1 MRRNRDRSSR
11 SVRSF
16 LALALILCLQ
26 ICAATS
32 FHAVPERL
40 LHPHQQRHG
49 QVRLQRR
56 LRRHQ
61 RIGIVTAPRNA
72 MQCSVCRSLADR
84 SFVLGSLHRLASD
97 PRERLHRARGGALLH
112 VADAEVRWRT
122 RLGLRRSHHHR
133 WLLPRLLAAQTS
145 AGAQR
150 AGLFRQPQE
159 GFECDDEIEHVALL
173 VLTAGSQ
180 SRRVWAPRRLCAPSS
195 SSALSSQCK
204 SKSGHTVSAALASI
218 ERATCRLAII
228 VVQESS
234 EVIEEIKTLVVFPLL
249 PVLLTIGDCCANL
262 AVLTPRCCCAKVTW
276 RSGSGWL
283 STSTRLAILLLNR
296 RPKRSR
302 KQTDV
307 SALSAAVSNRRSI
320 FRRPQR
326 ES

>member
-1 MRRNRDRSSR
+1 
-11 SVRSF
+11 
-16 LALALILCLQ
+16 
-26 ICAATS
+26 
-32 FHAVPERL
+32 
-40 LHPHQQRHG
+40 
-49 QVRLQRR
+49 
-56 LRRHQ
+56 
-61 RIGIVTAPRNA
+61 
-72 MQCSVCRSLADR
+72 MQCSAQSAARLQTDR
-84 SFVLGSLHRLASD
+84 SFSDLYTAWPVILAS
-97 PRERLHRARGGALLH
+97 AFIAL
-112 VADAEVRWRT
+112 V
-122 RLGLRRSHHHR
+122 
-133 WLLPRLLAAQTS
+133 
-145 AGAQR
+145 
-150 AGLFRQPQE
+150 
-159 GFECDDEIEHVALL
+159 VALCYTWL
-173 VLTAGSQ
+173 MQKCAGVLVWGCVGLTIIAGFFLGYSLLKQAQAHSELDFSGNRKKALNVMMKSKTALPVLTAGSQ

-296 RPKRSR
+296 RPKGSR